1 MAITLYGGP
10 QTRASMPRWYMEE
23 MGIPYELVELS
34 LANGQNLK
42 DNFLNQKKNNFLK
55 HNIFISTIDF

>member
-1 MAITLYGGP
+1 MAIIIYGGP

-34 LANGQNLK
+34 LANGQHLK
-42 DNFLNQKKNNFLK
+42 DDFLAINPF
-55 HNIFISTIDF
+55 

>member
-1 MAITLYGGP
+1 MRIESTSSAMAIILYGGP

-34 LANGQNLK
+34 LAER
-42 DNFLNQKKNNFLK
+42 
-55 HNIFISTIDF
+55 STSKR

>member
-42 DNFLNQKKNNFLK
+42 DNFF
-55 HNIFISTIDF
+55 SD